1 MDNSLAVFSHPNHE
15 VVAFGLLGRLK
26 PRIIYL
32 TDGGGGRR
40 ITETRAGLA
49 RLGLLGRAVFLDHT
63 EASFYEALLRK
74 DAAFFRRVADEVR
87 EAAGGIPRQAFC
99 DAVEF
104 YNPVHDM
111 SLPVVLAA
119 FGRSRAHDDLAAILK
134 GENPGPGFSAF
145 EIPLVYEDEVGQ
157 VVINRAVPTR
167 RNVEISLQLLPFEIT
182 TKATAWEDVYTVLT
196 ETFSSVVGD
205 PRMHQ
210 VEHLVPAGDPAR
222 FPGDG
227 VAVRY
232 DKRGAALRQ
241 RGEVAEVITR
251 AVHYLPTVKALLTA

>member
-15 VVAFGLLGRLK
+15 VVAFGLLSRLK

-49 RLGLLGRAVFLDHT
+49 RLGLLGQAIFLDHT

-87 EAAGGIPRQAFC
+87 RAAGSTPRQAFC

-111 SLPVVLAA
+111 SLPVVLSA
-119 FGRSRAHDDLAAILK
+119 FGPSRAQDNLATILK
-134 GENPGPGFSAF
+134 GADTWSGFSAF
-145 EIPLVYEDEVGQ
+145 EIPLVYEDEVGRT
-157 VVINRAVPTR
+157 VINRAVPTR
-167 RNVEISLQLLPFEIT
+167 RGVEISLQLLPFEVV
-182 TKATAWEDVYTVLT
+182 TKAAAWEDVYTILM
-196 ETFSSVVGD
+196 ETFSPVVGD
-205 PRMHQ
+205 PRKYDL
-210 VEHLVPAGDPAR
+210 EHLTPAGDPAR

-227 VAVRY
+227 VTVRY
-232 DKRGAALRQ
+232 DKRGAALMQ
-241 RGEVAEVITR
+241 RGEVTEAITR
-251 AVHYLPTVKALLTA
+251 EGHYLPTVEALLTV